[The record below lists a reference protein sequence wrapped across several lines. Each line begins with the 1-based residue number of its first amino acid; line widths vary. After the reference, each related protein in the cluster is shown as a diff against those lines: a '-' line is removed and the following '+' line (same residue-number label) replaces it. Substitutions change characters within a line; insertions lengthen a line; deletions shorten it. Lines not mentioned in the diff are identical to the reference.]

1 MCIRDRGIQP
11 RIIPDIDPL
20 TKLSGLESVTIRPD
34 SNFINIG
41 ERTNVTGS
49 SRFNRLIKENNYEEA
64 LSVARQQ
71 IENGA
76 QIIDVNMDEGLL
88 DSEAAM
94 GTFLRLIASEPDIA
108 KVPVM
113 VDSSKWS
120 VLETGL
126 KNLQGKGIVNSIS
139 MKEGEDE
146 FKRQAGV
153 IKKYGSAV
161 IVMAFDESG
170 QADSYERKVEI
181 CSRAYDILTEEVGFP
196 PEDII
201 FDPNIFAV
209 ATGIEEHNEY
219 ANAYIEA
226 AKTLKETLPGIHI
239 SGGVSNL
246 SFSFRGNDGVREAM
260 HSAFLYHAIQ
270 AGMDMGIV
278 NAGQLTV
285 YDDIDL
291 ELKTRVEDVLFNRRE
306 DATERLV
313 QIAEEF
319 RGVKRSEAKDLS
331 WRDKP
336 VEQRICHA
344 LVEGIVDFV
353 VEDTEEARNAALS
366 SQRIQPHIEGKT
378 LRKIIYVP
386 GKLVNVVAT

>member
-1 MCIRDRGIQP
+1 
-11 RIIPDIDPL
+11 
-20 TKLSGLESVTIRPD
+20 
-34 SNFINIG
+34 
-41 ERTNVTGS
+41 
-49 SRFNRLIKENNYEEA
+49 
-64 LSVARQQ
+64 
-71 IENGA
+71 
-76 QIIDVNMDEGLL
+76 
-88 DSEAAM
+88 
-94 GTFLRLIASEPDIA
+94 
-108 KVPVM
+108 
-113 VDSSKWS
+113 
-120 VLETGL
+120 
-126 KNLQGKGIVNSIS
+126 

-285 YDDIDL
+285 YDDIDS

-331 WRDKP
+331 WREKP

-344 LVEGIVDFV
+344 LVDGIVDFV
-353 VEDTEEARNAALS
+353 VEDTEEARKKYD
-366 SQRIQPHIEGKT
+366 RPIKVIEGPLMDGMNVVGDLFGAGKMF
-378 LRKIIYVP
+378 LPQVVKSARVMKKAVAHLVPFIEKEKDELGLAGKSNGKIIMATVKGDVHDI
-386 GKLVNVVAT
+386 GKNIVGVVLGCNGYDVIDLGVICLLYTSPSPRDATLSRMPACG